1 MAVERVLTE
10 EAKKNA
16 IDLIITMVVDE
27 IADDMQMEPTEVLSK
42 FLLSNTGKLLYDEES
57 KLWWDG
63 PSDIAE
69 MFKRELV
76 ENK

>member
-63 PSDIAE
+63 PSNIAE